1 MDKKEGRKMQRMTRV
16 IGSSYLSTED
26 VVDVARNNEKIEL
39 SKEAKEKMKRSRAV
53 VEKLVARREKLYGI
67 STGIG
72 ELSNVFLTPEQVKDF
87 QKYIVYS
94 HAAGW
99 GDPVAVD
106 DARAAWL
113 TRVNVL
119 SKGYSGLRPVVVE
132 TLVEM
137 LNKGVT
143 PVMSQKGSVG
153 ASGDLSPL
161 SQGALVLLGEG
172 EAFYKGGRVK
182 GKEAMDHAGIK
193 TITFEARDGLATIN
207 GSNLVAGMGCLQI
220 HDADTLVKTS
230 EIAAAMT
237 LEALLPNMLAF
248 DERIHLVRGYKG
260 AIDCAENIRRLVD
273 GSEILK
279 QKPQKVQ
286 ESYSLRSTP
295 QVVGA
300 AKDTLGFARKMFE
313 TEING
318 VGDNPLFFEDEGGIC
333 LTGANFQGTPL
344 AFALEFLGIA
354 VTTVGVI
361 SERRM
366 NRLVNPNLSMGL
378 PAFLT
383 KNAGMF
389 SGMMLAQY
397 TAASLVCENR
407 VLSTPAATGSIP
419 TAADQEDF
427 VSMAMTTAVKTK
439 EILKN
444 SSAIIA
450 VELMAAAQALD
461 FRKPLKPGKGTQ
473 AALDIIRKHTSHLE
487 EDRPLYPDIINL
499 SEAVKSGDVLTSVE
513 RTIGKLK

>member
-1 MDKKEGRKMQRMTRV
+1 LKPTKEVLTIDGTNLTV
-16 IGSSYLSTED
+16 ED
-26 VVDVARNNEKIEL
+26 VVGVARNPTKVEL
-39 SKEAKEKMKRSRAV
+39 SKVAARRLKESRVV
-53 VEKLVARREKLYGI
+53 VEKLIERKEKIYGV

-72 ELSNVFLTPEQVKDF
+72 ELSDVILTPEQVKEF
-87 QKYIVYS
+87 QRYVVYS

-99 GDPVAVD
+99 GDPVAID

-113 TRVNVL
+113 TRINVL
-119 SKGYSGLRPVVVE
+119 SKGYSGLRPIIVE

-143 PVMSQKGSVG
+143 PVMCQKGSVG

-161 SQGALVLLGEG
+161 GQGALVVMGEG
-172 EAFYKGGRVK
+172 EAFYRGNRMK
-182 GKEAMDHAGIK
+182 GKEAMDKAGIK
-193 TITFEARDGLATIN
+193 TVVLEARDGLAMIN
-207 GSNLVAGMGCLQI
+207 GSNLVAGMGCLQV
-220 HDADTLVKTS
+220 HDADVLLKTS

-237 LEALLPNMLAF
+237 LEALLPNMLAY
-248 DERIHLVRGYKG
+248 DERIHKVRGYDG
-260 AIDCAENIRRLVD
+260 AIECAENIRRVVE
-273 GSEILK
+273 GSEVLR
-279 QKPQKVQ
+279 QKPKKVQ

-300 AKDTLGFARKMFE
+300 AKDTLKFARRAIE
-313 TEING
+313 TEVNG
-318 VGDNPLFFEDEGGIC
+318 VGDNPLFFPDDGGTC

-354 VTTVGVI
+354 LTTVGAL

-366 NRLVNPNLSMGL
+366 NRLVNPNLNMGL

-383 KNAGMF
+383 KGAGMF

-427 VSMAMTTAVKTK
+427 VSMATTTATKTK
-439 EILKN
+439 QIIAN
-444 SSAIIA
+444 SAAIIA
-450 VELMAAAQALD
+450 IELMAGTQALD
-461 FRKPLKPGKGTQ
+461 FRRPLKAGKGTE
-473 AALDIIRKHTSHLE
+473 AAHSTVRKYVRHLE
-487 EDRPLYPDIINL
+487 EDRPLYTDITKL
-499 SEAVKSGDVLTSVE
+499 SEVVMSGEILDAVEK
-513 RTIGKLK
+513 TIGSLR

>member
-1 MDKKEGRKMQRMTRV
+1 MALRIDGESLKV
-16 IGSSYLSTED
+16 ED
-26 VVDVARNNEKIEL
+26 VVRVARENEAIELAKEASEKIN
-39 SKEAKEKMKRSRAV
+39 RSREV
-53 VEKLVARREKLYGI
+53 VERLIAKREKIYGV

-72 ELSNVFLTPEQVKDF
+72 ELSNVFLSPDQVKEF
-87 QKYIVYS
+87 QRYVIYS

-119 SKGYSGLRPVVVE
+119 SKGYSGLRLVVVA

-143 PVMSQKGSVG
+143 PVMCQKGSVG

-161 SQGALVLLGEG
+161 GQGALVLMGEG
-172 EAFYKGGRVK
+172 EAFYKGERMS
-182 GKEAMDHAGIK
+182 GKQAMDKAGIP
-193 TITFEARDGLATIN
+193 TIRYEARDGLATIN
-207 GSNLVAGMGCLQI
+207 GSNLVAGMGCLQVFDGDMLI
-220 HDADTLVKTS
+220 KTS

-237 LEALLPNMLAF
+237 LEALTPNMLAY
-248 DERIHLVRGYKG
+248 DERIHKARGYQG
-260 AIDCAENIRRLVD
+260 AVECAENVRRIHES
-273 GSEILK
+273 SEILK
-279 QKPQKVQ
+279 RKPEKVQ

-300 AKDTLGFARKMFE
+300 AKDTLRFSRKMFE

-318 VGDNPLFFEDEGGIC
+318 AGDNPLFFPDEGGIC

-344 AFALEFLGIA
+344 AFALEYLGIA
-354 VTTVGVI
+354 LTTVGTL

-383 KNAGMF
+383 KGAGMF

-427 VSMAMTTAVKTK
+427 VSMANTTAIKTK
-439 EILKN
+439 QILKN
-444 SSAIIA
+444 SAAIFAI
-450 VELMAAAQALD
+450 ELMGAAQALD

-473 AALDIIRKHTSHLE
+473 AAYDVIRKHVKHLD
-487 EDRPLYPDIINL
+487 EDRPLYNDIIEL
-499 SEAVKSGDVLTSVE
+499 TKAVESREILEAVE
-513 RTIGKLK
+513 NTIGKLK

>member
-1 MDKKEGRKMQRMTRV
+1 MNDMTIR
-16 IGSSYLSTED
+16 IDGQSLKIED
-26 VVDVARNNEKIEL
+26 VVRVARGNEAIEL
-39 SKEAKEKMKRSRAV
+39 AHEASDRINQSRAV
-53 VEKLVARREKLYGI
+53 VEKLIAKGEKLYGT

-72 ELSNVFLTPEQVKDF
+72 ELSNVLLSPDQLKEF
-87 QKYIVYS
+87 QKYVIYS

-99 GDPVAVD
+99 GDPVAID

-113 TRVNVL
+113 SRVNVL
-119 SKGYSGLRPVVVE
+119 SKGYSGLRLVVVT
-132 TLVEM
+132 TLVDM

-143 PVMSQKGSVG
+143 PVMCRKGSVG

-161 SQGALVLLGEG
+161 GQGALVLLGEG
-172 EAFYKGGRVK
+172 EAFYRGERMS
-182 GKEAMDHAGIK
+182 GKEAMDKAGVK
-193 TITFEARDGLATIN
+193 TLVFEARDGLATIN
-207 GSNLVAGMGCLQI
+207 GSNLVAGMGSLQVY
-220 HDADTLVKTS
+220 DAERLIKTS

-237 LEALLPNMLAF
+237 LEALTPNMLAY
-248 DERIHLVRGYKG
+248 DARLHKARGYEG
-260 AIDCAENIRRLVD
+260 AVDCAENVRRIVE

-279 QKPQKVQ
+279 QKPKKVQ

-300 AKDTLGFARKMFE
+300 AKDTLKFSRKMFE
-313 TEING
+313 IEING
-318 VGDNPLFFEDEGGIC
+318 AGDNPLFLTDDGGIC

-344 AFALEFLGIA
+344 AFALEYLGTA
-354 VTTVGVI
+354 LTTVGAL

-366 NRLVNPNLSMGL
+366 NRLVNPALSMGL

-383 KNAGMF
+383 KGAGMF

-427 VSMAMTTAVKTK
+427 VSMANTTAMKTR

-444 SSAIIA
+444 SAAIFAI
-450 VELMAAAQALD
+450 ELMAGAQALD
-461 FRKPLKPGKGTQ
+461 FRKPMTPGKGTQ
-473 AALDIIRKHTSHLE
+473 AAHDVIRKHVKHLE
-487 EDRPLYPDIINL
+487 EDRPLYNDIIEL
-499 SEAVKSGDVLTSVE
+499 AKVVESGEILEAVE
-513 RTIGKLK
+513 RTVGKLK

>member
-1 MDKKEGRKMQRMTRV
+1 MTRI
-16 IGSSYLSTED
+16 IGNSHLSIEN
-26 VVDVARNNEKIEL
+26 VVSVARENEKVEL
-39 SKEAKEKMKRSRAV
+39 SKEAKEKLKRSRAV
-53 VEKLVARREKLYGI
+53 VEKLVARRERLYGI

-72 ELSNVFLTPEQVKDF
+72 ELSDVFLTPTQVEDF
-87 QKYIVYS
+87 QRYIVYS

-99 GDPVAVD
+99 GDPVAID

-119 SKGYSGLRPVVVE
+119 SKGYSGPRPVIVE

-137 LNKGVT
+137 LNRGVT
-143 PVMSQKGSVG
+143 PVMCQKGSVG

-161 SQGALVLLGEG
+161 AQGALVLIGEG
-172 EAFYKGGRVK
+172 EAFYHGKKLK
-182 GKEAMDHAGIK
+182 GKQAMDRAGIK
-193 TITFEARDGLATIN
+193 TVSFQARDGLATIN

-220 HDADTLVKTS
+220 HDADVLVKTS

-248 DERIHLVRGYKG
+248 DERIHRVRGYQG
-260 AIDCAENIRRLVD
+260 AIDCAENIRKMVD

-279 QKPQKVQ
+279 QKPKKVQ

-300 AKDTLGFARKMFE
+300 AKDTLVFARKMFE

-318 VGDNPLFFEDEGGIC
+318 VGDNPLFFEDEGGIS

-344 AFALEFLGIA
+344 AFALEFLGTA
-354 VTTVGVI
+354 LTTVGVI

-383 KNAGMF
+383 KGAGMF

-397 TAASLVCENR
+397 TAASLVAENR

-444 SSAIIA
+444 TSAIIA

-461 FRKPLKPGKGTQ
+461 FRMPLKPGKGTR
-473 AALDIIRKHTSHLE
+473 AALDIVRKHTRHLE
-487 EDRPLYPDIINL
+487 EDRPLYPDIIDL
-499 SEAVKSGDVLTSVE
+499 SEAVKAGEVLTVVE
-513 RTIGKLK
+513 QTLGNLK

>member
-1 MDKKEGRKMQRMTRV
+1 MRNRWVFGMTV
-16 IGSSYLSTED
+16 KIDGHSLTIED
-26 VVDVARNNEKIEL
+26 VV
-39 SKEAKEKMKRSRAV
+39 S
-53 VEKLVARREKLYGI
+53 VARRSETIQLAEESREKIMRSREVVERLIAKKEKLYGI

-72 ELSNVFLTPEQVKDF
+72 ELSNVLLSPDQLKEF
-87 QKYIVYS
+87 QRYVVYS

-113 TRVNVL
+113 SRVNVL
-119 SKGYSGLRPVVVE
+119 SKGYSGLRIVVVS
-132 TLVEM
+132 TLIDM
-137 LNKGVT
+137 LNRGVT
-143 PVMSQKGSVG
+143 PVMCQKGSVG

-161 SQGALVLLGEG
+161 GQGALVLIGEG
-172 EAFYKGGRVK
+172 EAFYQGQRMS
-182 GKEAMDHAGIK
+182 GKQAMDKAGIQPV
-193 TITFEARDGLATIN
+193 TFEARDGLATIN
-207 GSNLVAGMGCLQI
+207 GSNLVAGMGCLQVF
-220 HDADTLVKTS
+220 DAEMLIKTS

-237 LEALLPNMLAF
+237 LEALTPNMLAF
-248 DERIHLVRGYKG
+248 DERIHKARGYEG
-260 AIDCAENIRRLVD
+260 AVESAENVRKIVE

-300 AKDTLGFARKMFE
+300 ARDTLKFSRKMFE

-318 VGDNPLFFEDEGGIC
+318 AGDNPLFFTDEGGIC

-344 AFALEFLGIA
+344 AFALEYLGIA
-354 VTTVGVI
+354 LTTVGAL

-383 KNAGMF
+383 KGAGMF

-427 VSMAMTTAVKTK
+427 VSMANTTAMKTK
-439 EILKN
+439 QILKN
-444 SSAIIA
+444 SFAIFAI
-450 VELMAAAQALD
+450 ELMAGAQALD

-473 AALDIIRKHTSHLE
+473 AAYDAIRTHVTHLD
-487 EDRPLYPDIINL
+487 EDRPLYPDIIEL
-499 SEAVKSGDVLTSVE
+499 SRVVESGEILEAVE
-513 RTIGKLK
+513 RVVGKLN

>member
-1 MDKKEGRKMQRMTRV
+1 MTL
-16 IGSSYLSTED
+16 IGNNYLSIED
-26 VVDVARNNEKIEL
+26 VVDVARKNEKVEL
-39 SKEAKEKMKRSRAV
+39 SEEAKEKLKRSRAV
-53 VEKLVARREKLYGI
+53 VEKLVARRERLYGI

-72 ELSNVFLTPEQVKDF
+72 ELSDVFLTPKQVKDF
-87 QKYIVYS
+87 QRYIVYS

-99 GDPVAVD
+99 GDPVAID

-113 TRVNVL
+113 TRVNIL
-119 SKGYSGLRPVVVE
+119 SKGFSGLRPVIVE

-143 PVMSQKGSVG
+143 PVMCQKGSVG

-161 SQGALVLLGEG
+161 AQGALVLIGEG
-172 EAFYKGGRVK
+172 EAFYHGERMK
-182 GKEAMDHAGIK
+182 GKEAMDRAGIK
-193 TITFEARDGLATIN
+193 TVMFEARDGLATIN

-220 HDADTLVKTS
+220 RDADVLVKTS
-230 EIAAAMT
+230 EVAAAMT

-248 DERIHLVRGYKG
+248 DERIHRARGYQG
-260 AIDCAENIRRLVD
+260 AIDCAENIRRMVD

-279 QKPQKVQ
+279 QKPKKVQ

-300 AKDTLGFARKMFE
+300 AKDTLVFARKMFE

-344 AFALEFLGIA
+344 ALALEFLGTA
-354 VTTVGVI
+354 LTTVGVI

-383 KNAGMF
+383 KGAGMF

-461 FRKPLKPGKGTQ
+461 FRRPLKPGKGTQ
-473 AALDIIRKHTSHLE
+473 AALDIVRKHTSHLE

-499 SEAVKSGDVLTSVE
+499 SEAVKTGEVLTTVE
-513 RTIGKLK
+513 RTLGNLK

>member
-1 MDKKEGRKMQRMTRV
+1 MTIR
-16 IGSSYLSTED
+16 IDGQSLTIED
-26 VVDVARNNEKIEL
+26 VVRVARDNEPIEL
-39 SKEAKEKMKRSRAV
+39 AREAAEKVVQSREV
-53 VEKLVARREKLYGI
+53 VERLIARREKIYGV

-72 ELSNVFLTPEQVKDF
+72 ELSSILLSPEQVKEF
-87 QKYIVYS
+87 QKYVIYS

-99 GDPVAVD
+99 GEPVAID
-106 DARAAWL
+106 DARATWL

-119 SKGYSGLRPVVVE
+119 SKGYSGLRLVIVA
-132 TLVEM
+132 TLIDM

-143 PVMSQKGSVG
+143 PVMCQKGSVG

-161 SQGALVLLGEG
+161 GQGALVLMGEG
-172 EAFYKGGRVK
+172 EAFYQGERMS
-182 GKEAMDHAGIK
+182 GKDAMDKAGIK
-193 TITFEARDGLATIN
+193 TITYEARDGLATIN
-207 GSNLVAGMGCLQI
+207 GSNLVAGMGCLQLF
-220 HDADTLVKTS
+220 DADILIKTS

-237 LEALLPNMLAF
+237 LEALTPNMLAY
-248 DERIHLVRGYKG
+248 DDRLHRARGYEG
-260 AIDCAENIRRLVD
+260 AIECAENVRRIVE

-279 QKPQKVQ
+279 QKPEKVQ

-300 AKDTLGFARKMFE
+300 AKDTLKFARKMVE

-318 VGDNPLFFEDEGGIC
+318 AGDNPLFFSDEGGIC

-344 AFALEFLGIA
+344 AFALEYLGIA
-354 VTTVGVI
+354 LTTIGTL

-383 KNAGMF
+383 KGAGMF

-407 VLSTPAATGSIP
+407 VLSTPAAAGSIP

-427 VSMAMTTAVKTK
+427 VSMANTTAMKTK

-444 SSAIIA
+444 SAAIFAI
-450 VELMAAAQALD
+450 EIMAAAQALD

-473 AALDIIRKHTSHLE
+473 AAYDVVRKHVKHLD
-487 EDRPLYPDIINL
+487 EDRPLYPDIAKMAKVVESREIL
-499 SEAVKSGDVLTSVE
+499 EAVEKTVG
-513 RTIGKLK
+513 RLK

>member
-1 MDKKEGRKMQRMTRV
+1 MTRV
-16 IGSSYLSTED
+16 IGNGHLSIEG
-26 VVDVARNNEKIEL
+26 VVNVARKNEKVGL

-53 VEKLVARREKLYGI
+53 VEKLIARRERLYGI

-72 ELSNVFLTPEQVKDF
+72 ELSDVFLTPEQVKDF
-87 QKYIVYS
+87 QRYIVYS

-99 GDPVAVD
+99 GDPVAID

-119 SKGYSGLRPVVVE
+119 SKGLSGLRPVIVE

-137 LNKGVT
+137 LNMGVT
-143 PVMSQKGSVG
+143 PVMCQKGSVG

-161 SQGALVLLGEG
+161 AQGALVLIGEG
-172 EAFYKGGRVK
+172 EAFYRGERIK
-182 GKEAMDHAGIK
+182 GKEAMDRAGIK
-193 TITFEARDGLATIN
+193 TVSFEARDGLATIN

-220 HDADTLVKTS
+220 HDADILVKTS

-248 DERIHLVRGYKG
+248 DERIHRARGYQG
-260 AIDCAENIRRLVD
+260 AIDCAENIRRMVA

-279 QKPQKVQ
+279 QKPKKVQ

-318 VGDNPLFFEDEGGIC
+318 VGDNPLFFEDEGGIS

-344 AFALEFLGIA
+344 AFALEFLGTA
-354 VTTVGVI
+354 LTTVGVI

-383 KNAGMF
+383 KGAGMF

-427 VSMAMTTAVKTK
+427 VSMAMTTAIKTK

-461 FRKPLKPGKGTQ
+461 FRRPLKSGRGTQ
-473 AALDIIRKHTSHLE
+473 AALDVVRKHTRHLE

-499 SEAVKSGDVLTSVE
+499 SEAVKTGEVLAAVE
-513 RTIGKLK
+513 RTLGNLK

>member
-1 MDKKEGRKMQRMTRV
+1 MQTPEMLGMTVRIDGQSLRV
-16 IGSSYLSTED
+16 ED
-26 VVDVARNNEKIEL
+26 VVRVARGNEAIELAADASEKI
-39 SKEAKEKMKRSRAV
+39 MRSREV
-53 VEKLVARREKLYGI
+53 VEKLIAKKEKLYGV

-72 ELSNVFLTPEQVKDF
+72 ELSNILLSPDQLKEF
-87 QKYIVYS
+87 QRYVVYS

-99 GDPVAVD
+99 GEPVAVD

-113 TRVNVL
+113 SRVNVL
-119 SKGYSGLRPVVVE
+119 SKGYSGLRLVVVM
-132 TLVEM
+132 TLVDM

-143 PVMSQKGSVG
+143 PVMCQKGSVG

-161 SQGALVLLGEG
+161 GQGALVPMGEG
-172 EAFYKGGRVK
+172 EAFYRGERLS
-182 GKEAMDHAGIK
+182 GKEAMQKAGIPI
-193 TITFEARDGLATIN
+193 ITYEARDGLATIN
-207 GSNLVAGMGCLQI
+207 GSNLVAGMGCLQVF
-220 HDADTLVKTS
+220 DAEMLIKTS

-237 LEALLPNMLAF
+237 LEALTPNMLAF
-248 DERIHLVRGYKG
+248 DERIHKARGYEG
-260 AIDCAENIRRLVD
+260 AIESAQNVRKIVG

-300 AKDTLGFARKMFE
+300 ARDTLKFARKMFE

-318 VGDNPLFFEDEGGIC
+318 AGDNPLFFTDGGGTC

-344 AFALEFLGIA
+344 AFALEYLGIA
-354 VTTVGVI
+354 LTTVGAL

-383 KNAGMF
+383 KGAGMF

-427 VSMAMTTAVKTK
+427 VSMANTTAMKTK
-439 EILKN
+439 QILKN
-444 SSAIIA
+444 SSAIFAI
-450 VELMAAAQALD
+450 ELMAGAQALD
-461 FRKPLKPGKGTQ
+461 FRPMKPGTGTQ
-473 AALDIIRKHTSHLE
+473 TAHDVVRKYVTHLE
-487 EDRPLYPDIINL
+487 EDRPLYPDIIKL
-499 SEAVKSGDVLTSVE
+499 SKVVESGEILEAVE
-513 RTIGKLK
+513 RAVGKLN

>member
-1 MDKKEGRKMQRMTRV
+1 MRQHRTVLTIDG
-16 IGSSYLSTED
+16 SYLTIED
-26 VVDVARNNEKIEL
+26 VVNVARSNARIQL
-39 SKEAKEKMKRSRAV
+39 SKEAIAKIKASRAI
-53 VEKLVARREKLYGI
+53 VEKLIDRKEKLYGI

-72 ELSNVFLTPEQVKDF
+72 ELSNVLLNPKQLRDF
-87 QKYIVYS
+87 QRYIIYS

-113 TRVNVL
+113 TRANIL
-119 SKGYSGLRPVVVE
+119 AKGYSGLRPIMVE

-137 LNKGVT
+137 MNKGVT
-143 PVMSQKGSVG
+143 PLMCMKGSVG

-161 SQGALVLLGEG
+161 AQGALVLMGEG
-172 EAFYKGGRVK
+172 EAFYQGKRMK
-182 GKEAMDHAGIK
+182 GKEAMDRAGIK
-193 TITFEARDGLATIN
+193 TVVPEARDGLAMIN

-220 HDADTLVKTS
+220 HDADVLVKTS

-248 DERIHLVRGYKG
+248 DERIHKVRGYEG
-260 AIDCAENIRRLVD
+260 AVQCAENIRRIVE
-273 GSEILK
+273 GSEVLK

-300 AKDTLGFARKMFE
+300 AKDTLRFARKMVE
-313 TEING
+313 TEVNG
-318 VGDNPLFFEDEGGIC
+318 VGDNPLFFPDEGGIC

-354 VTTVGVI
+354 LTTIGVL

-383 KNAGMF
+383 KGAGMF

-427 VSMAMTTAVKTK
+427 VSMATTTAVKTK
-439 EILKN
+439 QIVKN

-450 VELMAAAQALD
+450 VELMAGAQALD
-461 FRKPLKPGKGTQ
+461 FRKPLKPGRGTQ
-473 AALDIIRKHTSHLE
+473 AAHDALRKHASHLE
-487 EDRPLYPDIINL
+487 EDRPLYSDIMTL
-499 SEAVKSGDVLTSVE
+499 SEVVMSGEILAAVEKAIGNLT
-513 RTIGKLK
+513 

>member
-1 MDKKEGRKMQRMTRV
+1 MV
-16 IGSSYLSTED
+16 IKINGESLAIED
-26 VVDVARNNEKIEL
+26 IVKVARGNEKIEL
-39 SKEAKEKMKRSRAV
+39 SNESLEKIKKSREV
-53 VEKLVARREKLYGI
+53 VEKLIARREKLYGI

-87 QKYIVYS
+87 QKYLIYS

-99 GDPVAVD
+99 GDPVAID

-113 TRVNVL
+113 TRVNIL
-119 SKGYSGLRPVVVE
+119 SKGHSGLRPVIVE
-132 TLVEM
+132 TLAEM

-143 PVMSQKGSVG
+143 PVMCQKGSVG

-161 SQGALVLLGEG
+161 GQGALVLMGEG
-172 EAFYKGGRVK
+172 EAFYQGKKMG
-182 GKEAMDHAGIK
+182 GKEAMEKAGIK
-193 TITFEARDGLATIN
+193 TITYEARDGLATIN

-220 HDADTLVKTS
+220 YDADRLIKTS

-237 LEALLPNMLAF
+237 LEALLPNMLAY
-248 DERIHLVRGYKG
+248 DERIHKARGYEG
-260 AIDCAENIRRLVD
+260 AIECAANIRKIVE

-300 AKDTLGFARKMFE
+300 AKDTLKFSRKMFE
-313 TEING
+313 IEING
-318 VGDNPLFFEDEGGIC
+318 VGDNPLFFQDEGGIC

-344 AFALEFLGIA
+344 AFALEYLGISL
-354 VTTVGVI
+354 TTLGAL

-383 KNAGMF
+383 KGAGMF

-427 VSMAMTTAVKTK
+427 VSMAATTAIKTK

-444 SSAIIA
+444 SSAIFAI
-450 VELMAAAQALD
+450 ELMAAAQALD

-473 AALDIIRKHTSHLE
+473 AAYDVIRKYVKHLE
-487 EDRPLYPDIINL
+487 EDRPLYNDIIKL
-499 SEAVKSGDVLTSVE
+499 SEVVRSGEILEAVEKAV
-513 RTIGKLK
+513 GKLK

>member
-1 MDKKEGRKMQRMTRV
+1 MKQNREVLTID
-16 IGSSYLSTED
+16 GSNLSVED
-26 VVDVARNNEKIEL
+26 VVGVARKDVRIEL
-39 SKEAKEKMKRSRAV
+39 SKEALDRMKASRSV
-53 VEKLVARREKLYGI
+53 VEKLIERREKIYGV

-72 ELSNVFLTPEQVKDF
+72 ELSNVILTPEQVRIF

-113 TRVNVL
+113 TRANVL
-119 SKGYSGLRPVVVE
+119 ARGYSGLRPVMVE

-161 SQGALVLLGEG
+161 GQGALVLMGEG
-172 EAFYKGGRVK
+172 EAFYRGAKMK
-182 GKEAMDHAGIK
+182 GKDAMKKAGIK
-193 TITFEARDGLATIN
+193 TVVLEARDGLAMIN

-220 HDADTLVKTS
+220 HDADVLLKSS

-237 LEALLPNMLAF
+237 LEALLPNMLAY
-248 DERIHLVRGYKG
+248 DERIHKVRGYEG
-260 AIDCAENIRRLVD
+260 AVRCAENVRRIVQD
-273 GSEILK
+273 SEVMK

-300 AKDTLGFARKMFE
+300 AKDTLEFARRMFE

-318 VGDNPLFFEDEGGIC
+318 VGDNPIFFPDDGGTV

-344 AFALEFLGIA
+344 AFGLEFLGIA
-354 VTTVGVI
+354 LTTIGAL

-366 NRLVNPNLSMGL
+366 NRLVNPNLNMGL

-383 KNAGMF
+383 KGAGMF
-389 SGMMLAQY
+389 SGMMLSQY

-407 VLSTPAATGSIP
+407 VLSSPAATGSIP

-427 VSMAMTTAVKTK
+427 VSMATTTAVKTK
-439 EILKN
+439 QIVKN
-444 SSAIIA
+444 TSAIVAI
-450 VELMAAAQALD
+450 EIMAAAQALD
-461 FRKPLKPGKGTQ
+461 FRSPLKPGKGTQ
-473 AALDIIRKHTSHLE
+473 AAHAVVRKYVSHLE
-487 EDRPLYPDIINL
+487 EDRPLYPDIARL
-499 SEAVKSGDVLTSVE
+499 SDVVMSGEILAAVEGAVGSL
-513 RTIGKLK
+513 R

>member
-1 MDKKEGRKMQRMTRV
+1 MKGGRAVLKIDGKDLTV
-16 IGSSYLSTED
+16 ED
-26 VVDVARNNEKIEL
+26 VVGVARNDVRIEL
-39 SKEAKEKMKRSRAV
+39 SKDAIERVKASRAV
-53 VEKLVARREKLYGI
+53 VEKLIAKREKIYGV

-72 ELSNVFLTPEQVKDF
+72 ELSNVILTPEQVRIF

-99 GDPVAVD
+99 GDPVAID

-113 TRVNVL
+113 TRANVL
-119 SKGYSGLRPVVVE
+119 ARGFSGLRPVMVE

-143 PVMSQKGSVG
+143 PVMYQKGSVG

-161 SQGALVLLGEG
+161 GQGALVLMGEG
-172 EAFYKGGRVK
+172 EAFYRGSRMK
-182 GKEAMDHAGIK
+182 GKEAMDRAGIK
-193 TITFEARDGLATIN
+193 TVVLEARDGLAMIN
-207 GSNLVAGMGCLQI
+207 GSNLVAGMGCLQV
-220 HDADTLVKTS
+220 HDADLLLKTS

-237 LEALLPNMLAF
+237 LEALLPNMLAY
-248 DERIHLVRGYKG
+248 DERIHKVRGYEG
-260 AIDCAENIRRLVD
+260 AVKSAENVRRIVQ
-273 GSEILK
+273 GSEVLK

-300 AKDTLGFARKMFE
+300 AKDTLEFAKRMFE
-313 TEING
+313 IEING
-318 VGDNPLFFEDEGGIC
+318 VGDNPIFFPDEGGVV

-354 VTTVGVI
+354 LTTVCAL

-366 NRLVNPNLSMGL
+366 NRLVNPNLNMGL

-383 KNAGMF
+383 KGAGMF
-389 SGMMLAQY
+389 SGMMLSQY

-407 VLSTPAATGSIP
+407 VLATPAATGSIP

-427 VSMAMTTAVKTK
+427 VSMATTTAIKTK
-439 EILKN
+439 QILKN
-444 SSAIIA
+444 TSAIVAI
-450 VELMAAAQALD
+450 ELMAAAQALD
-461 FRKPLKPGKGTQ
+461 FRRPLKPGKGTQ
-473 AALDIIRKHTSHLE
+473 AAHEVIRKHVTHLE
-487 EDRPLYPDIINL
+487 EDRPLYPDIEKL
-499 SEAVKSGDVLTSVE
+499 SEVVMSGEVLAAVEKS
-513 RTIGKLK
+513 IGNLK

>member
-1 MDKKEGRKMQRMTRV
+1 MTV
-16 IGSSYLSTED
+16 IIDGQSLTIED
-26 VVDVARNNEKIEL
+26 VVRVARENESIEL
-39 SKEAKEKMKRSRAV
+39 AQEVPGKIMRSRQV
-53 VEKLVARREKLYGI
+53 VEKLIAKKEKLYGV

-72 ELSNVFLTPEQVKDF
+72 ELSSVLLSPDQLKDF
-87 QKYIVYS
+87 QRYVVYS

-99 GDPVAVD
+99 GDPVAID

-119 SKGYSGLRPVVVE
+119 SKGYSGLRLVVVK
-132 TLVEM
+132 TLIDM
-137 LNKGVT
+137 LNRGVT
-143 PVMSQKGSVG
+143 PVMCQKGSVG

-161 SQGALVLLGEG
+161 GQGSLVLMGEG
-172 EAFYKGGRVK
+172 EAFYQGERMA
-182 GKEAMDHAGIK
+182 GKQAMNKAGVQ
-193 TITFEARDGLATIN
+193 TIEYEARDGLATIN
-207 GSNLVAGMGCLQI
+207 GSNLVAGMGCLQVS
-220 HDADTLVKTS
+220 DADMLIKTS
-230 EIAAAMT
+230 EVAAAMT
-237 LEALLPNMLAF
+237 LEALTPNMLAF
-248 DERIHLVRGYKG
+248 DERVHKARGYEG
-260 AIDCAENIRRLVD
+260 AVECAENVRRIVA

-300 AKDTLGFARKMFE
+300 AKDTLKFSRRMFE
-313 TEING
+313 VEING
-318 VGDNPLFFEDEGGIC
+318 AGDNPLFFTDDGGIC

-344 AFALEFLGIA
+344 AFALEYLGIA
-354 VTTVGVI
+354 LTTIGAL

-366 NRLVNPNLSMGL
+366 NRLVNPALSMGL

-383 KNAGMF
+383 KGAGMF

-427 VSMAMTTAVKTK
+427 VSMANTTAMKTK
-439 EILKN
+439 QILKN
-444 SSAIIA
+444 SSAIFAI
-450 VELMAAAQALD
+450 ELMAATQALD

-473 AALDIIRKHTSHLE
+473 AAHDAVRKHITHLE
-487 EDRPLYPDIINL
+487 EDRPLYPDIMKL
-499 SEAVKSGDVLTSVE
+499 SEVVESGEVLEAVEASV
-513 RTIGKLK
+513 GKLK

>member
-1 MDKKEGRKMQRMTRV
+1 MQAHEIVDMTIR
-16 IGSSYLSTED
+16 IDGQSLSIDD
-26 VVDVARNNEKIEL
+26 VVRVARRNEPIEL
-39 SKEAKEKMKRSRAV
+39 AREAADKVVQCREI
-53 VEKLVARREKLYGI
+53 VEKLIARREKIYGV

-72 ELSNVFLTPEQVKDF
+72 ELSTILLTPEQVKEF
-87 QKYIVYS
+87 QKYVIYS

-99 GDPVAVD
+99 GEPVAID

-119 SKGYSGLRPVVVE
+119 SKGYSGLRLVIVT
-132 TLVEM
+132 TLIEM
-137 LNKGVT
+137 LNKAVT
-143 PVMSQKGSVG
+143 PVMCQKGSVG

-161 SQGALVLLGEG
+161 GQGALVLMGEG
-172 EAFYKGGRVK
+172 EAFYKGERMG
-182 GKEAMDHAGIK
+182 GKDAMDKAGIK
-193 TITFEARDGLATIN
+193 TVNYEARDGLATIN
-207 GSNLVAGMGCLQI
+207 GSNLVAGMGCLQLS
-220 HDADTLVKTS
+220 DADVLIKTS

-237 LEALLPNMLAF
+237 LEALTPNMLAY
-248 DERIHLVRGYKG
+248 DDRLHRARGYEG
-260 AIDCAENIRRLVD
+260 AIECAENIRRIVE

-300 AKDTLGFARKMFE
+300 AKDTLKFSRKMFE

-318 VGDNPLFFEDEGGIC
+318 VGDNPLFFSDEGGIC

-344 AFALEFLGIA
+344 AFALEYLGIA
-354 VTTVGVI
+354 LTTIGTL

-366 NRLVNPNLSMGL
+366 NRLVNPALSMGL

-383 KNAGMF
+383 KGAGMF

-407 VLSTPAATGSIP
+407 VLSTPAASGSIP

-427 VSMAMTTAVKTK
+427 VSMANTTAMKTK

-444 SSAIIA
+444 SAAIFAI
-450 VELMAAAQALD
+450 ELMAGAQALD

-473 AALDIIRKHTSHLE
+473 AAYDVVRKHVKHLE
-487 EDRPLYPDIINL
+487 EDRPLYPDIIKL
-499 SEAVKSGDVLTSVE
+499 AKVVESGEIVEAVE
-513 RTIGKLK
+513 RTVGTLK

>member
-1 MDKKEGRKMQRMTRV
+1 MKANKAVLTIDGRNLG
-16 IGSSYLSTED
+16 IED
-26 VVDVARNNEKIEL
+26 VVRVAREEARIEL
-39 SKEAKEKMKRSRAV
+39 SKEAMARMKASRTV
-53 VEKLVARREKLYGI
+53 VEKLIAKKEKIYGV

-72 ELSNVFLTPEQVKDF
+72 ELSNVILTPEQVRIF

-113 TRVNVL
+113 TRANVL
-119 SKGYSGLRPVVVE
+119 ARGYSGLRPIMVE

-161 SQGALVLLGEG
+161 GQGALVLMGEG
-172 EAFYKGGRVK
+172 EAFYRGARMK
-182 GKEAMDHAGIK
+182 GKEAMSKAGIK
-193 TITFEARDGLATIN
+193 TVVLEARDGLAMIN

-220 HDADTLVKTS
+220 HDADVLVKTS

-237 LEALLPNMLAF
+237 LEALLPNMLAY
-248 DERIHLVRGYKG
+248 DERIHKVRGYEG
-260 AIDCAENIRRLVD
+260 AVKCAENVRRIVQ
-273 GSEILK
+273 GSEVLK

-300 AKDTLGFARKMFE
+300 VKDTLEFARRMFE

-318 VGDNPLFFEDEGGIC
+318 VGDNPIFFPDEGGIV

-354 VTTVGVI
+354 LTTVGAL

-366 NRLVNPNLSMGL
+366 NRLVNPALNMGL

-383 KNAGMF
+383 KGAGMF
-389 SGMMLAQY
+389 SGMMLSQY

-407 VLSTPAATGSIP
+407 VLSSPAATGSIP

-427 VSMAMTTAVKTK
+427 VSMATTTAIKTK
-439 EILKN
+439 QIVKN
-444 SSAIIA
+444 TSAIVAI
-450 VELMAAAQALD
+450 ELMAAAQALD
-461 FRKPLKPGKGTQ
+461 FREPLEPGRGTQ
-473 AALDIIRKHTSHLE
+473 AAHRVIRKYVTHLE
-487 EDRPLYPDIINL
+487 EDRPLYPDIARL
-499 SEAVKSGDVLTSVE
+499 SEVVMSGEIQTAVEKA
-513 RTIGKLK
+513 IGKLN

>member
-1 MDKKEGRKMQRMTRV
+1 MTV
-16 IGSSYLSTED
+16 KIDGQSLKIED
-26 VVDVARNNEKIEL
+26 VVKVARRNELIGLEKEAEEKIV
-39 SKEAKEKMKRSRAV
+39 RSRDV
-53 VEKLVARREKLYGI
+53 VEKLIAKKEKLYGI

-72 ELSNVFLTPEQVKDF
+72 ELSNVLLSPDKLKEF
-87 QKYIVYS
+87 QKYVVYS

-99 GDPVAVD
+99 GEPVAMD

-119 SKGYSGLRPVVVE
+119 SKGYSGLRLVIVK
-132 TLVEM
+132 TLIDM

-143 PVMSQKGSVG
+143 PVMCSKGSVG

-161 SQGALVLLGEG
+161 GQGSLVLIGEG
-172 EAFYKGGRVK
+172 EAFFQGERMT
-182 GKEAMDHAGIK
+182 GKQAMDKARIQ
-193 TITFEARDGLATIN
+193 TVTFEARDGLATIN
-207 GSNLVAGMGCLQI
+207 GSNLVAGMGCLQVS
-220 HDADTLVKTS
+220 DAEMLIKTS

-237 LEALLPNMLAF
+237 LEALTPNMLAF
-248 DERIHLVRGYKG
+248 DERIHKARGYDG
-260 AIDCAENIRRLVD
+260 AVECAENIRRIVQSSD
-273 GSEILK
+273 ILK

-300 AKDTLGFARKMFE
+300 AKDTLKFARRIFE

-318 VGDNPLFFEDEGGIC
+318 ACDNPLFFTDEGGIC

-344 AFALEFLGIA
+344 AFALEYLGIA
-354 VTTVGVI
+354 LTTVGAL

-366 NRLVNPNLSMGL
+366 NRLVNPVLNMGL

-383 KNAGMF
+383 KGAGMF

-427 VSMAMTTAVKTK
+427 VSMANTTAMKTK

-444 SSAIIA
+444 SSAIFAI
-450 VELMAAAQALD
+450 ELMAGAQALD
-461 FRKPLKPGKGTQ
+461 FRKPLTPGKGTQ
-473 AALDIIRKHTSHLE
+473 AAYDEIRKSVTYLDA
-487 EDRPLYPDIINL
+487 DRPLYPDITRL
-499 SEAVKSGDVLTSVE
+499 SRVVESGEILGAVENAV
-513 RTIGKLK
+513 GKLR

>member
-1 MDKKEGRKMQRMTRV
+1 LEANRSVLTID
-16 IGSSYLSTED
+16 GSDLAIED
-26 VVDVARNNEKIEL
+26 VVGVARNDVKVKL
-39 SKEAKEKMKRSRAV
+39 SREAIARMKASRAI
-53 VEKLVARREKLYGI
+53 VEKLIAKKEKIYGV

-72 ELSNVFLTPEQVKDF
+72 ELSNVILTPEQVKEF
-87 QKYIVYS
+87 QRYIVYS

-113 TRVNVL
+113 TRTNVL
-119 SKGYSGLRPVVVE
+119 AKGYSGLRPIMVE

-143 PVMSQKGSVG
+143 PVMCQKGSVG

-161 SQGALVLLGEG
+161 GQGALVLMGEG
-172 EAFYKGGRVK
+172 EAFYKGNRMK
-182 GKEAMDHAGIK
+182 GKEAMDKAGIK
-193 TITFEARDGLATIN
+193 TVVLEARDGLAAIN
-207 GSNLVAGMGCLQI
+207 GSNLVAGMGCLQV
-220 HDADTLVKTS
+220 HDADILLKAS

-248 DERIHLVRGYKG
+248 DERIHKVRGYEG
-260 AIDCAENIRRLVD
+260 AIQCAENIRKIVK
-273 GSEILK
+273 GSEILA

-286 ESYSLRSTP
+286 ESYSLRSTA

-300 AKDTLGFARKMFE
+300 AKDTLKFARKMFE
-313 TEING
+313 TEVNG
-318 VGDNPLFFEDEGGIC
+318 VGDNPLFFPDEGGIC

-344 AFALEFLGIA
+344 AFALEFVGIA
-354 VTTVGVI
+354 LTTVGAL

-366 NRLVNPNLSMGL
+366 NRLVNPNLNMGL

-383 KNAGMF
+383 KGAGMF

-427 VSMAMTTAVKTK
+427 VSMATTTAIKTK
-439 EILKN
+439 QILKN

-450 VELMAAAQALD
+450 VELMAATQALD
-461 FRKPLKPGKGTQ
+461 FRKPLRPGKGTQ
-473 AALDIIRKHTSHLE
+473 AAHSVVRKYVSHLE
-487 EDRPLYPDIINL
+487 EDRPLYPDIGTL
-499 SEAVKSGDVLTSVE
+499 SEVVRSGEIQAAVEKAVGSL
-513 RTIGKLK
+513 R

>member
-1 MDKKEGRKMQRMTRV
+1 MVQIT
-16 IGSSYLSTED
+16 GSGFLSIED
-26 VVDVARNNEKIEL
+26 VVDVARKNEKIQL
-39 SKEAKEKMKRSRAV
+39 SEEAMEKLNKSRAV
-53 VEKLVARREKLYGI
+53 VEKLIARKEKIYGV

-72 ELSNVFLTPEQVKDF
+72 ELSNVFLTPEQVKEF

-99 GDPVAVD
+99 GDPVAAD

-119 SKGYSGLRPVVVE
+119 SKGLSGLRPIIVE

-143 PVMSQKGSVG
+143 PVMCQKGSVG

-161 SQGALVLLGEG
+161 AQGALVLMGEG
-172 EAFYKGGRVK
+172 EAFYHGQRMK
-182 GKEAMDHAGIK
+182 GKEAMVRAGIK
-193 TITFEARDGLATIN
+193 TVVFEARDGLATIN

-220 HDADTLVKTS
+220 HDADNLVKTS
-230 EIAAAMT
+230 EIAASMT

-248 DERIHLVRGYKG
+248 DERIHKARGYQG
-260 AIDCAENIRRLVD
+260 AIECAENIRRIVE

-300 AKDTLGFARKMFE
+300 AKDTLRFARKTLE

-344 AFALEFLGIA
+344 AFALEFLGTA
-354 VTTVGVI
+354 LTTVDVL

-366 NRLVNPNLSMGL
+366 NRLVNPNLNMGL

-383 KNAGMF
+383 KGAGMF

-444 SSAIIA
+444 SNAIIA

-461 FRKPLKPGKGTQ
+461 FRKPLKPGEGTQ
-473 AALDIIRKHTSHLE
+473 VALDTVRKHVRHLE

-499 SEAVKSGDVLTSVE
+499 SEVVKSGDVLSAVE
-513 RTIGKLK
+513 AAIGNLK

>member
-1 MDKKEGRKMQRMTRV
+1 MTRT
-16 IGSSYLSTED
+16 IGNSHLSIED
-26 VVDVARNNEKIEL
+26 VVNVARKNERVEL
-39 SKEAKEKMKRSRAV
+39 SEEAKEKLKRSRAV
-53 VEKLVARREKLYGI
+53 VEKLVARRERLYGI

-72 ELSNVFLTPEQVKDF
+72 ELSDVFLTPRQVEDF
-87 QKYIVYS
+87 QRYIVYS

-99 GDPVAVD
+99 GDPVAID
-106 DARAAWL
+106 DARAAWF

-119 SKGYSGLRPVVVE
+119 SKGFSGLRPVIVE
-132 TLVEM
+132 TLIEM

-143 PVMSQKGSVG
+143 PVMCQKGSVG

-161 SQGALVLLGEG
+161 AQGALVLIGEG
-172 EAFYKGGRVK
+172 EAFYHGKRIK
-182 GKEAMDHAGIK
+182 GKAAMYQAGIK
-193 TITFEARDGLATIN
+193 TVSFEARDGLATIN

-220 HDADTLVKTS
+220 HDADVLVKTS

-248 DERIHLVRGYKG
+248 DERIHRVRGYQG
-260 AIDCAENIRRLVD
+260 AIDCAENIRRMVH

-279 QKPQKVQ
+279 QKPKKVQ

-300 AKDTLGFARKMFE
+300 AKDTLVFARKMFE

-318 VGDNPLFFEDEGGIC
+318 VGDNPLFFEDEGGIS

-344 AFALEFLGIA
+344 AFALEFLGVA
-354 VTTVGVI
+354 LTTVGVI

-383 KNAGMF
+383 KGAGMF

-397 TAASLVCENR
+397 TAASLVAENR

-461 FRKPLKPGKGTQ
+461 FRMPLKPGKGTR
-473 AALDIIRKHTSHLE
+473 AALDIVRKRTSHLE
-487 EDRPLYPDIINL
+487 EDRPLYPDIIDL
-499 SEAVKSGDVLTSVE
+499 SEAVKRGEVLTAVE
-513 RTIGKLK
+513 RTLGSLK

>member
-1 MDKKEGRKMQRMTRV
+1 V
-16 IGSSYLSTED
+16 
-26 VVDVARNNEKIEL
+26 
-39 SKEAKEKMKRSRAV
+39 
-53 VEKLVARREKLYGI
+53 
-67 STGIG
+67 
-72 ELSNVFLTPEQVKDF
+72 
-87 QKYIVYS
+87 VYS

-99 GDPVAVD
+99 GEPVAID

-113 TRVNVL
+113 SRVNVL
-119 SKGYSGLRPVVVE
+119 SKGYSGLRLVVVR
-132 TLVEM
+132 TLMDM

-143 PVMSQKGSVG
+143 PVMCQKGSVG

-161 SQGALVLLGEG
+161 GQGALVLMGEG
-172 EAFYKGGRVK
+172 EAFYRGERMS
-182 GKEAMDHAGIK
+182 GKQAMGKAGIQ
-193 TITFEARDGLATIN
+193 TITYEARDGLATIN
-207 GSNLVAGMGCLQI
+207 GSNLVAGMGCLQVF
-220 HDADTLVKTS
+220 DADVLLKTS

-237 LEALLPNMLAF
+237 LEALTPNMLAF
-248 DERIHLVRGYKG
+248 DERIHKARGYEG
-260 AIDCAENIRRLVD
+260 AVECAANVRKIVG

-300 AKDTLGFARKMFE
+300 AKDTLKFSREMFV

-318 VGDNPLFFEDEGGIC
+318 AGDNPLFFTDEGGIC

-344 AFALEFLGIA
+344 AFALEYLGIA
-354 VTTVGVI
+354 LTTVGAL

-383 KNAGMF
+383 KGAGMF

-427 VSMAMTTAVKTK
+427 VSMANTTAMKTK
-439 EILKN
+439 QILQN
-444 SSAIIA
+444 SSAIFAI
-450 VELMAAAQALD
+450 ELMAGAQALD
-461 FRKPLKPGKGTQ
+461 FRSPLKPGKGTQ
-473 AALDIIRKHTSHLE
+473 AAHDAVRKYVTHLD
-487 EDRPLYPDIINL
+487 EDRPLYPDIIKL
-499 SEAVKSGDVLTSVE
+499 SKVVESGEILEVVETAV
-513 RTIGKLK
+513 GKLK

>member
-1 MDKKEGRKMQRMTRV
+1 MKPSRTALIIDGGGLT
-16 IGSSYLSTED
+16 IDD
-26 VVDVARNNEKIEL
+26 VVRVARNDAKIEL
-39 SKEAKEKMKRSRAV
+39 SKEALARMKASRAV
-53 VEKLVARREKLYGI
+53 VEKLIARKEKIYGV

-72 ELSNVFLTPEQVKDF
+72 ELSNVILTPEQVRVF

-113 TRVNVL
+113 TRANVL
-119 SKGYSGLRPVVVE
+119 ARGYSGLRPIMVE

-161 SQGALVLLGEG
+161 GQGALVLMGEG
-172 EAFYKGGRVK
+172 EAFYRGDRMK
-182 GKEAMDHAGIK
+182 GKEAMSRAGIE
-193 TITFEARDGLATIN
+193 TVVLEARDGLAMIN

-220 HDADTLVKTS
+220 HDADVLVKTS

-237 LEALLPNMLAF
+237 LEALLPNMLAY
-248 DERIHLVRGYKG
+248 DERIHKVRGYEG
-260 AIDCAENIRRLVD
+260 AVKCAENVRRIVQ
-273 GSEILK
+273 GSEVLK

-300 AKDTLGFARKMFE
+300 VKDTLAFARRMFE
-313 TEING
+313 VEING
-318 VGDNPLFFEDEGGIC
+318 VGDNPIFFPDEGGIV

-354 VTTVGVI
+354 LTTVGAL

-366 NRLVNPNLSMGL
+366 NRLVNPALNMGL

-383 KNAGMF
+383 KGAGMF
-389 SGMMLAQY
+389 SGMMLSQY

-407 VLSTPAATGSIP
+407 VLSSPAATGSIP

-427 VSMAMTTAVKTK
+427 VSMATTTAIKTK
-439 EILKN
+439 QIVKN
-444 SSAIIA
+444 TSAIVAI
-450 VELMAAAQALD
+450 ELMAAAQALD
-461 FRKPLKPGKGTQ
+461 FRKPLEPGKGTQ
-473 AALDIIRKHTSHLE
+473 AAQRVIRKYVTHLE
-487 EDRPLYPDIINL
+487 EDRPLYPDIAKL
-499 SEAVKSGDVLTSVE
+499 SEVVMSGEVQAAVEKS
-513 RTIGKLK
+513 IGNLN

>member
-1 MDKKEGRKMQRMTRV
+1 MKGGRAVLKIDGKDLTV
-16 IGSSYLSTED
+16 ED
-26 VVDVARNNEKIEL
+26 VVGVARNDVRIEL
-39 SKEAKEKMKRSRAV
+39 SKDAIERVKASRAV
-53 VEKLVARREKLYGI
+53 VEKLIAKREKIYGV

-72 ELSNVFLTPEQVKDF
+72 ELSNVILTPEQVRIF

-99 GDPVAVD
+99 GDPVAID

-113 TRVNVL
+113 TRANVL
-119 SKGYSGLRPVVVE
+119 ARGFSGLRPVMVE

-143 PVMSQKGSVG
+143 PVMYQKGSVG

-161 SQGALVLLGEG
+161 GQGALVLMGEG
-172 EAFYKGGRVK
+172 EAFYRGSRMK
-182 GKEAMDHAGIK
+182 GKEAMDRAGIK
-193 TITFEARDGLATIN
+193 TVVLEARDGLAMIN
-207 GSNLVAGMGCLQI
+207 GSNLVAGMGCLQV
-220 HDADTLVKTS
+220 HDADLLVKTS

-237 LEALLPNMLAF
+237 LEALLPNMLAY
-248 DERIHLVRGYKG
+248 DERIHKVRGYEG
-260 AIDCAENIRRLVD
+260 AVKSAENVRRIVQ
-273 GSEILK
+273 GSEVLK

-300 AKDTLGFARKMFE
+300 AKDTLEFAKRMFE
-313 TEING
+313 IEING
-318 VGDNPLFFEDEGGIC
+318 VGDNPIFFPDEGGVV

-354 VTTVGVI
+354 LTTVCAL

-366 NRLVNPNLSMGL
+366 NRLVNPNLNMGL

-383 KNAGMF
+383 KGAGMF
-389 SGMMLAQY
+389 SGMMLSQY

-407 VLSTPAATGSIP
+407 VLATPAATGSIP

-427 VSMAMTTAVKTK
+427 VSMATTTAIKTK
-439 EILKN
+439 QILKN
-444 SSAIIA
+444 TSAIVAI
-450 VELMAAAQALD
+450 ELMAAAQALD
-461 FRKPLKPGKGTQ
+461 FRRPLKPGKGTQ
-473 AALDIIRKHTSHLE
+473 AAHEVIRKHVTHLE
-487 EDRPLYPDIINL
+487 EDRPLYPDIEKL
-499 SEAVKSGDVLTSVE
+499 SEVVMSGEVLAAVEKS
-513 RTIGKLK
+513 IGNLK